1 MLKISF
7 IEEEFLELQNKIH
20 FTPLQKR
27 IMRYRLDEMSR
38 VKMADIENTSVAT
51 IDREIKKIAEKIKR
65 VIW

>member
-1 MLKISF
+1 MLRISF
-7 IEEEFLELQNKIH
+7 VEEEFLELQNKIH

-51 IDREIKKIAEKIKR
+51 IDREIKKIADKIKK
-65 VIW
+65 VI

>member
-7 IEEEFLELQNKIH
+7 VESELMELQKKIH

-27 IMRYRLDEMSR
+27 IIEYRLDEIER
-38 VKMADIENTSVAT
+38 VKMARLENVSVAT

-65 VIW
+65 AIW

>member
-7 IEEEFLELQNKIH
+7 VESELMELQSKIH

-27 IMRYRLDEMSR
+27 IIQYRLDEIER
-38 VKMADIENTSVAT
+38 VKMARLENVSVAT

-65 VIW
+65 AI